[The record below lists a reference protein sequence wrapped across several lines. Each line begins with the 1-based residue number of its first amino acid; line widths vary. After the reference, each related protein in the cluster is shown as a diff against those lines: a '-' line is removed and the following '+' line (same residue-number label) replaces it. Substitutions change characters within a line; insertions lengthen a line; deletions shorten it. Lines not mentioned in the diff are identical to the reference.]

1 MDLQSLFK
9 TDQTFGG
16 TKGLVFFD
24 DTHVLVYERDSNTSF
39 YAHHLDL
46 PGGGSERNESP
57 FETFARELK
66 EEFALDVK
74 PSAITYARTYPS
86 MKDPAIPSWFLVAR
100 LPNISSTSIHF
111 GSEGTRY
118 AVMALDAL
126 LASPKIIPALR
137 ERIQGYLECTKDN

>member
-1 MDLQSLFK
+1 MDLQFLFK
-9 TDQTFGG
+9 ADQTFGG

-24 DTHVLVYERDSNTSF
+24 DTHILVYERDSNTSF

-66 EEFALDVK
+66 EEFDLDVK

-86 MKDPAIPSWFLVAR
+86 MKDPTIPSWFLVAH

-111 GSEGTRY
+111 GPEGTRY

-137 ERIQGYLECTKDN
+137 ERIQDYLECTKDN